1 MGFYDRYILPKVID
15 MACAAKPIARQRQKV
30 VPRAQ
35 GRVLEIGIG
44 SGLNLAFY
52 DPAKVDHVIGL
63 GEPHLKRIA
72 RGGSD
77 DYQLWR
83 THLSLERDA
92 AEPRLVESPTMGK

>member
-44 SGLNLAFY
+44 
-52 DPAKVDHVIGL
+52 
-63 GEPHLKRIA
+63 
-72 RGGSD
+72 
-77 DYQLWR
+77 
-83 THLSLERDA
+83 
-92 AEPRLVESPTMGK
+92 